1 MSGLSD
7 QSVRVLVTGFGPFPG
22 IPHNASTSVVLALED
37 TPATPGVD
45 IATAIIPVVWATA
58 RVAARKAVARFRPH
72 AILHLGVSK
81 RSSGFEIET
90 RAFNMSGRKED
101 QAGMVRRANALVR
114 VGKPIL
120 NATLPPLDLVGALRK
135 DGFPA
140 ALSEDPGRYLCNA
153 LFYWSLHDGELD
165 GRLVSFVHMPAF
177 GAEADVQPRLTM
189 EEAVAGARILVR
201 ASAEAVL
208 RAMQNGLSQRGE
220 NIGDGSQT
228 LHRNGRSNCFARS
241 RDG

>member
-7 QSVRVLVTGFGPFPG
+7 QSVRVLVTGFGPFPSM
-22 IPHNASTSVVLALED
+22 PYNASTSVALALGD
-37 TPATPGVD
+37 APDTPGVD
-45 IATAIIPVVWATA
+45 IATAVIPVVWATA
-58 RVAARKAVARFRPH
+58 RVVARKAVARFQPH
-72 AILHLGVSK
+72 AILHFGVSK

-114 VGKPIL
+114 AGKPVL
-120 NATLPPLDLVGALRK
+120 NATLPPLDLVRTLRK

-153 LFYWSLHDGELD
+153 LFYWSLHDGESD
-165 GRLVSFVHMPAF
+165 GRLVSFVHMPALD
-177 GAEADVQPRLTM
+177 AEMEVEPRLTM
-189 EEAVAGARILVR
+189 EEAVAGARILIR

-208 RAMQNGLSQRGE
+208 RAREDVLKRGGS
-220 NIGDGSQT
+220 IGYGSQA
-228 LHRNGRSNCFARS
+228 LYRDGRSGRLAGGS
-241 RDG
+241 DG